1 MALSQRLDLRQT
13 QSLVMTPQLQQAIK
27 LLQLSNMELSD
38 YVDSE
43 IEQNPLLERD
53 DSEFGGGDGGASPE
67 AGGSGRGEGPQ
78 GGGEGGAGVNSPD
91 QPDMGPA
98 VNAADQ
104 RQLDT
109 HELTTSDHMAGG
121 ADSPLDTDF
130 ENVWTNGSAA
140 DGSFDGAGA
149 FGDWSSRGGGGNFED
164 GDFNLEQTLSGD
176 LSLRDHLIGQI
187 NVDLTDPV
195 DRLIGLALIDML
207 DAAGYVSGNLAD
219 LAEQLNCDLEH
230 IERVLL
236 RMQRLDPPGIFARN
250 LSECLAI
257 QLRERNRLDP
267 AIQALLDNLEL
278 LAARNVPALLKVCG
292 VDAEDLSDMVA
303 EIRTLD
309 PKPALRFDHQVVQTV
324 TPDILMRVQPDGG
337 WLIELNTET
346 LPRVLINQRYFAQV
360 SGEIRNKAERE
371 YIVERF
377 YFAI

>member
-38 YVDSE
+38 YVDRE

-53 DSEFGGGDGGASPE
+53 NSEFGGGEGGASPD
-67 AGGSGRGEGPQ
+67 ASGSGGGERPQ
-78 GGGEGGAGVNSPD
+78 GGAEGGAGVNSPD
-91 QPDMGPA
+91 QPDTGPT

-121 ADSPLDTDF
+121 ANSPLDTDF

-140 DGSFDGAGA
+140 DGGFDGAEA

-187 NVDLTDPV
+187 NVDLIDPV
-195 DRLIGLALIDML
+195 DRLIGLALIDLL
-207 DAAGYVSGNLAD
+207 DASGYVTGSLAD

-236 RMQRLDPPGIFARN
+236 RVQRFDPPGIFARN

-257 QLRERNRLDP
+257 QLRERNRLTRRSRP
-267 AIQALLDNLEL
+267 CSTIWN
-278 LAARNVPALLKVCG
+278 CW
-292 VDAEDLSDMVA
+292 
-303 EIRTLD
+303 
-309 PKPALRFDHQVVQTV
+309 LRV
-324 TPDILMRVQPDGG
+324 TCR
-337 WLIELNTET
+337 
-346 LPRVLINQRYFAQV
+346 RC
-360 SGEIRNKAERE
+360 
-371 YIVERF
+371 
-377 YFAI
+377 

>member
-38 YVDSE
+38 YIDRE

-53 DSEFGGGDGGASPE
+53 DSEFGGGDGSAPPESGSGE
-67 AGGSGRGEGPQ
+67 AGPGP
-78 GGGEGGAGVNSPD
+78 GGVEGGATGVNGTD
-91 QPDMGPA
+91 QQDTGPA

-140 DGSFDGAGA
+140 DGSFDGAEA
-149 FGDWSSRGGGGNFED
+149 FGDWSSRGGSGSFED
-164 GDFNLEQTLSGD
+164 GEFNLEQTLSGD

-195 DRLIGLALIDML
+195 DRLIGMALIDML
-207 DAAGYVSGNLAD
+207 DAAGYVSGSLAD
-219 LAEQLNCDLEH
+219 LAELLNCELEH
-230 IERVLL
+230 VERVLL
-236 RMQRLDPPGIFARN
+236 RMQRFDPPGILARS

-324 TPDILMRVQPDGG
+324 TPDILMRQQPGG
-337 WLIELNTET
+337 
-346 LPRVLINQRYFAQV
+346 A
-360 SGEIRNKAERE
+360 G
-371 YIVERF
+371 
-377 YFAI
+377 